1 MNQSQCVSF
10 IWSLYFLTKN
20 PNMTFETNKN
30 LNTDRIVDIKNYLFL
45 RYAFEIPFQD
55 FPGGLDAPSAGDL
68 GLIPGQGTRSP
79 MLQKK
84 ICMLLLRPGVVFL
97 LESLKHLQVR

>member
-1 MNQSQCVSF
+1 MTQSQCVSF

-45 RYAFEIPFQD
+45 RYDFEIPFQD
-55 FPGGLDAPSAGDL
+55 FPGGPVAKTLCSQCRGPGFDPSSGN
-68 GLIPGQGTRSP
+68 
-79 MLQKK
+79 
-84 ICMLLLRPGVVFL
+84 
-97 LESLKHLQVR
+97 

>member
-1 MNQSQCVSF
+1 MNQSQCMSF

-45 RYAFEIPFQD
+45 RYDFEIP
-55 FPGGLDAPSAGDL
+55 
-68 GLIPGQGTRSP
+68 
-79 MLQKK
+79 
-84 ICMLLLRPGVVFL
+84 C
-97 LESLKHLQVR
+97 